1 MDVQQIEKTKQQWQ
15 AVADALPQ
23 LLCLL
28 DAEGR
33 LLHTNRTLERWGLG
47 SVATIAGRDLHD
59 ILHPACADPTCYFSY
74 FWQHVRR
81 ELAQGR
87 RSEHCAQDPIL
98 NRYVSVRAQPIASL
112 HAEGLH
118 ALVVVDD
125 ISDLQQAEAA
135 SRFQLHALEEQVVS
149 ETAGRVRSEVMQ
161 ARLLAIL
168 DKTTDYVAMADP
180 NGDMRYLNPAGRAL
194 LGLAEDADISQ
205 MKLCQYSHC
214 DAPDSTNYGAMIAA
228 LKDGVWAG
236 DASLV
241 AQNGDEIHASQVI
254 IAHRDAN
261 GELGSLSTILR
272 DMSERV
278 RAADALQASY
288 EERQQLAAQLV
299 GIQENER
306 RRIALDLH
314 DGLGQ
319 SLSLIK
325 HAVENAS
332 GLVQAGAAHAAVEAL
347 NQLVPRVKE
356 ALSEVRRVCTDLRP
370 SLLDDLGMLLT
381 LAWFFREFEAS
392 CPHISVEK
400 VIGVIEIDVPKALHI
415 TLYRILQEATN
426 NILKHAHASLIRV
439 SLQRNGESLQFK
451 IEDNGDGFV
460 PEQVALAD
468 GECHGLGLLSMRE
481 RAMLSGGDYRLQSS
495 PGQGTRIE
503 IDWLLESGG

>member
-1 MDVQQIEKTKQQWQ
+1 MDVQQIEKNKQQWQ

-23 LLCLL
+23 LVCLL
-28 DAEGR
+28 DADGR
-33 LLHTNRTLERWGLG
+33 LLHTNRTVERWGLG
-47 SVATIAGRDLHD
+47 SVATIGGRDLHAV
-59 ILHPACADPTCYFSY
+59 LHPHCTDPGCYFTQ
-74 FWQHVRR
+74 FWRHMTG
-81 ELAQGR
+81 ELAHGR
-87 RSEHCAQDPIL
+87 RVEYCAQDPIL
-98 NRYVSVRAQPIASL
+98 NRYVSVRAQPIANL

-118 ALVVVDD
+118 ALLVVDD

-135 SRFQLHALEEQVVS
+135 SRFQLHVLEEQVVS

-168 DKTTDYVAMADP
+168 EKTTDYVAMADAS
-180 NGDMRYLNPAGRAL
+180 GDMLYLNPAGRAL
-194 LGLAEDADISQ
+194 LGLGEDADISQ
-205 MKLCQYSHC
+205 LKLCQYSHC

-278 RAADALQASY
+278 RAAQALQDSY
-288 EERQQLAAQLV
+288 AERQRLSNHLV
-299 GIQENER
+299 TIQENER

-332 GLVQAGAAHAAVEAL
+332 GLVQAGAAQAAVEAL
-347 NQLVPRVKE
+347 NQLVLRVKE

-400 VIGVIEIDVPKALHI
+400 IIGVVECDVPKALHI
-415 TLYRILQEATN
+415 TLYRILQEATH
-426 NILKHAHASLIRV
+426 NILKHAHASQIRV
-439 SLQRNGESLQFK
+439 SLQRNGESLHLK
-451 IEDNGDGFV
+451 IEDNGDGFA
-460 PEQVALAD
+460 PDQVALAD

-481 RAMLSGGDYRLQSS
+481 RAMLSGGDYRLHAS

-503 IDWLLESGG
+503 IDWLLDAA